1 MHARICDSRAMLRC
15 PRSYITAEVEH
26 RASADGGS
34 AATSYSS
41 RVQPHTLLA
50 SLLTVHGRS
59 TGGAARPGTK
69 GSLPTNFHSSKA
81 ARACSALPACARWI
95 KSFWSRRR
103 SQHQRPVF
111 SFVPLQVTCRK
122 LISISVHFRTQHL
135 VRRSMAFDA
144 RRVVI
149 KPCAYVH
156 RFSIAL
162 AAVLFLKGSL

>member
-1 MHARICDSRAMLRC
+1 MQGYAILVPMLHCLRSSIVRPPMVG
-15 PRSYITAEVEH
+15 PRPPRTAVGY
-26 RASADGGS
+26 RR
-34 AATSYSS
+34 T
-41 RVQPHTLLA
+41 PLLTLLA

-81 ARACSALPACARWI
+81 ARACSALPASARWI
-95 KSFWSRRR
+95 KSVWSRRR

-135 VRRSMAFDA
+135 VRRSMAFHA

-156 RFSIAL
+156 RYSIAL
-162 AAVLFLKGSL
+162 AAVLFFKGSL